1 MPEVPK
7 LSPLG
12 LSFRKPVRS
21 EGSTETEPSSL
32 ADPSVL

>member
-21 EGSTETEPSSL
+21 EGSTETEASSL
-32 ADPSVL
+32 ADLSVL